1 MINLKVRDL
10 LSSKEPPKGGLKVR
24 EHPKNGFYGKWKGS
38 RRDKPKNSW
47 ETVQYSIFF
56 FPVENLSSSPV
67 NSYKEIEAKIEEG
80 TKNRTIAATNMNATS
95 SRAHTIVKIIFT
107 QKFPKS
113 GGGTTT
119 KKSEINLVDLA
130 GRLVGP
136 VQK

>member
-1 MINLKVRDL
+1 MV
-10 LSSKEPPKGGLKVR
+10 SGKGPGAISQKI
-24 EHPKNGFYGKWKGS
+24 HGKMYS
-38 RRDKPKNSW
+38 
-47 ETVQYSIFF
+47 TVFF
-56 FPVENLSSSPV
+56 SFPVENLSSSPV

-136 VQK
+136 VQKKRLGKLIVKDNGTLEVKATA